1 MDSEYLKLIEKNN
14 DDQNVAQKAVR
25 RISTYARRNRRS
37 KSSVV
42 LDKVKIA
49 KAMSKKRSMGTQK
62 FKIPELEPVTQG
74 SDAIPQSRIPQP
86 PKHSRHIKEDK
97 SLRQLRPQK
106 VTNAKRFTDAS
117 VKSLSRKRSYDARQ
131 TRASNRSKRRPAP
144 PRPQPTL
151 KNVITRSGRRSRPPV
166 RWAQE

>member
-1 MDSEYLKLIEKNN
+1 
-14 DDQNVAQKAVR
+14 
-25 RISTYARRNRRS
+25 
-37 KSSVV
+37 
-42 LDKVKIA
+42 
-49 KAMSKKRSMGTQK
+49 
-62 FKIPELEPVTQG
+62 
-74 SDAIPQSRIPQP
+74 
-86 PKHSRHIKEDK
+86 
-97 SLRQLRPQK
+97 